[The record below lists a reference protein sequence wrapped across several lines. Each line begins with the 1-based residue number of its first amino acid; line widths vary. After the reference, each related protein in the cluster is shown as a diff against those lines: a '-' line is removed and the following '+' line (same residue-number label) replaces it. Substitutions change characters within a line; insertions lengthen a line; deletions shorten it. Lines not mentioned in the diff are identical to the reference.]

1 MINYIMEDSLNYMN
15 AVSEASQALN
25 QVNALK
31 EQASMIF
38 QEKKETLGSEI
49 ELPAEISI
57 TGFGGFLGKKALG
70 FVSEKIGEAIKPLG
84 ISEDTIGKAMS
95 GDITGALEQG
105 AMEIQPAV
113 ESAVGDIVPDEL
125 LSGIGILGRVSSG
138 LENIGSLNLSSVP
151 PELDVSG
158 IYNQGLEDLK
168 AQMGV
173 SDVEFNQYT
182 NISLNDIK
190 MPTFNDASQA
200 GSDIEMTDFSTIG
213 SSEVSSGASAVADTV
228 GTTVA
233 ETVGETVGEVAGAE
247 AIGAGLDATGILAPV
262 GALVGLIGGLVG
274 FFEGKKTEEETA
286 PEVMAPVLNPS
297 SQFI

>member
-1 MINYIMEDSLNYMN
+1 MEDSLSYMN

-31 EQASMIF
+31 EQADMIF

-70 FVSEKIGEAIKPLG
+70 FVTEKIGEAVKPLG
-84 ISEDTIGKAMS
+84 ISEDTVGRAMS
-95 GDITGALEQG
+95 GDISGALEQG
-105 AMEIQPAV
+105 ATEIQPAV
-113 ESAVGDIVPDEL
+113 ESAISEVLPEEMISEGV
-125 LSGIGILGRVSSG
+125 GILGRVSSG
-138 LENIGSLNLSSVP
+138 LENIGSIDLPSIS
-151 PELDVSG
+151 PELDIGG
-158 IYNQGLEDLK
+158 IYTQGLEDLK
-168 AQMGV
+168 AQMGF
-173 SDVEFNQYT
+173 SDTEFSQYT
-182 NISLNDIK
+182 NVSLNDIK
-190 MPTFNDASQA
+190 MPTFNDASNA
-200 GSDIEMTDFSTIG
+200 GADVEMTDFSTIG

-228 GTTVA
+228 GETVGTTVA
-233 ETVGETVGEVAGAE
+233 ETVGEVAGAE
-247 AIGAGLDATGILAPV
+247 AAGAALDATGVLAPI

-286 PEVMAPVLNPS
+286 PAMPTPILNPS

>member
-1 MINYIMEDSLNYMN
+1 MEDSLNYMN

-31 EQASMIF
+31 EQANMIF
-38 QEKKETLGSEI
+38 AQKKETLGSEI

-70 FVSEKIGEAIKPLG
+70 FVSEKIGEAVKPLG
-84 ISEDTIGKAMS
+84 ISEDTVTKAIS
-95 GDITGALEQG
+95 GDISGALEQG
-105 AMEIQPAV
+105 VMEIQPAV
-113 ESAVGDIVPDEL
+113 EGAISQVVPEEM
-125 LSGIGILGRVSSG
+125 LSEGVGILGKVSSG
-138 LENIGSLNLSSVP
+138 LENIGSINLSSIS
-151 PELDVSG
+151 PELDIGG

-173 SDVEFNQYT
+173 SDTEFNQYT

-200 GSDIEMTDFSTIG
+200 DNEIEMTDFSSVGT
-213 SSEVSSGASAVADTV
+213 SEVSSEASTVADTV

-247 AIGAGLDATGILAPV
+247 AAGAALDATGVLAPL
-262 GALVGLIGGLVG
+262 GAIVGLIGGLVG

-286 PEVMAPVLNPS
+286 PEVMGPVLNPA